1 MPFAVNVNPNLSI
14 HLETNWCVAFA
25 IHLPAKKLSE
35 DRSFQEAL
43 QMAIVDEIATKETLQ
58 MQQKQTLQP
67 VNEVTV
73 GPNHP
78 IDVALEARNE

>member
-1 MPFAVNVNPNLSI
+1 
-14 HLETNWCVAFA
+14 
-25 IHLPAKKLSE
+25 
-35 DRSFQEAL
+35 
-43 QMAIVDEIATKETLQ
+43 MAIVDEIATKETLQ